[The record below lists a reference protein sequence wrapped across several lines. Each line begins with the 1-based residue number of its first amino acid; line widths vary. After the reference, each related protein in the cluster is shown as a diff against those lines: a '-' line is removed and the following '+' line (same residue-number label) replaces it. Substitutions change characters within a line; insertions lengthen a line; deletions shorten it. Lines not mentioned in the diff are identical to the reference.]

1 MAEPSLRMPEA
12 FRLLRPPGGVD
23 DLVRRRESFL
33 EDVSAGIDAAE
44 AKLTAEAAEGSL
56 RIAHLDERDREE
68 ELGMMSEW
76 NEGWRRV

>member
-1 MAEPSLRMPEA
+1 MPEA